1 MGLPLGGDGP
11 PSEQERG
18 RITIKKISTVNVIA
32 FILGQVA
39 DVDTA
44 SSSDTLGSRFKHRS
58 VFKYGFFSPKP
69 KGSTELGA
77 PLWTFELSE
86 GDGGDSQKG
95 KM

>member
-1 MGLPLGGDGP
+1 M
-11 PSEQERG
+11 
-18 RITIKKISTVNVIA
+18 NVID

-44 SSSDTLGSRFKHRS
+44 SSSDALGSRFKHRS

-86 GDGGDSQKG
+86 GDGRRGQPKR
-95 KM
+95 KKAIAF

>member
-1 MGLPLGGDGP
+1 M
-11 PSEQERG
+11 
-18 RITIKKISTVNVIA
+18 NVID

-44 SSSDTLGSRFKHRS
+44 SSSDALGSRFKHRS

-86 GDGGDSQKG
+86 GDGGDSQKE
-95 KM
+95 KKRLLSEAKIPQVNPFEKA